1 MRDLIQILALLDVIC
16 ELFIRTNG
24 LIHSSSFLITNTAYE
39 RMQLATML
47 HKRSLRSIIRS
58 KCALALPVT
67 FLILFV
73 STLGIIS
80 VTYYFSIER
89 INTQDQ
95 ALKAS
100 TSKQS
105 FQSLDDAILS
115 TLGQPGSSVTFDLA
129 DSGGLTEIQPTGN
142 ILTIR
147 VNDSIGID
155 ETIFNSS
162 LGEVTYELPYLGSL
176 QTGLYLQGDSQTIT
190 NQSGSSLSQLY
201 IARTSQGPEIQL
213 SYRPAVSYMTGGSE
227 NGKSVTDIRI
237 YIINLNSSAPIS
249 LQGELPL
256 LISCTATQLTTKT
269 YEVSY
274 QPENLAITS
283 QLGGVY
289 GSVSIPLSPTSNGA
303 IINVETV
310 VSNISIERWLR

>member
-1 MRDLIQILALLDVIC
+1 
-16 ELFIRTNG
+16 
-24 LIHSSSFLITNTAYE
+24 
-39 RMQLATML
+39 MQLATVL
-47 HKRSLRSIIRS
+47 RKRPLRGIIGS

-80 VTYYFSIER
+80 VTYYFSLQR

-95 ALKAS
+95 ALRAS
-100 TSKQS
+100 TAKQS

-147 VNDSIGID
+147 VNDSMGIG
-155 ETIFNSS
+155 ETVFNSS
-162 LGEVTYELPYLGSL
+162 IGEITYELQYLGSL
-176 QTGLYLQGDSQTIT
+176 QTGLYLHGDSQTIT
-190 NQSGSSLSQLY
+190 NRSGSSLSQLY

-213 SYRPAVSYMTGGSE
+213 SYRPAVSYMTDGSE

-237 YIINLNSSAPIS
+237 YIINLNSSASIA

-256 LISCTATQLTTKT
+256 LISCTSTQLTTKT

-283 QLGGVY
+283 QLGGAY
-289 GSVSIPLSPTSNGA
+289 GSVSIPLSTTSHGA
-303 IINVETV
+303 IINIETV
-310 VSNISIERWLR
+310 ISNISIERWIR